1 MIRQVMKGLEYPF
14 RGNDT
19 KHFKTPV
26 YISYTFNEEERWILH
41 PNPKQRPTLDQ
52 IKTHKFLRR

>member
-1 MIRQVMKGLEYPF
+1 MKGLEYPF

-26 YISYTFNEEERWILH
+26 YISYTFNRGGTMDIT
-41 PNPKQRPTLDQ
+41 PKS
-52 IKTHKFLRR
+52 KTETNIRSNKNT